1 MNEAATRAVVGEAA
15 YAAMRAH
22 VESLQPNANEA
33 KGAEENDEKKARET
47 TPEPRGRP
55 FRRALRG
62 PRGGAIAGGGGA
74 RAAGP
79 GGRRGV
85 GALSARAAPR
95 AGGDLGARPGENE
108 HLNTLLPKVNT
119 YLNESHLLT
128 FFAGHDVELEPVPV
142 AA

>member
-33 KGAEENDEKKARET
+33 KGAEENDEKKRRET
-47 TPEPRGRP
+47 TPEPRGVDP
-55 FRRALRG
+55 FAAPSADPAAALS
-62 PRGGAIAGGGGA
+62 PAAAA

-95 AGGDLGARPGENE
+95 AGGDPGARPGENE
-108 HLNTLLPKVNT
+108 HLNTLIPKVNT
-119 YLNESHLLT
+119 FVLI
-128 FFAGHDVELEPVPV
+128 
-142 AA
+142 